1 MPVLGVKSREHT
13 ELVDVTSRINAL
25 VPPGMDSGICTVFS
39 MHTTAGLT
47 INENADADVKRD
59 IIFLLDK
66 IAPWANSMYRHCE
79 GNTAAHVKASLM
91 GFSLTVPVSRGR
103 LCLGTWQC
111 IYFCEFDGPRDR
123 EVHVEFIKSCS

>member
-1 MPVLGVKSREHT
+1 MPTIRVQTKNHA
-13 ELVDVTSRINAL
+13 ELVDITSKINAL
-25 VPPGMDSGICTVFS
+25 MPSGMDSGICTVFS

-47 INENADADVKRD
+47 INENADADVKKD

-66 IAPWANSMYRHCE
+66 IAPWANSMYQHIE

-91 GFSLTVPVSRGR
+91 GFSLTVPVDKGR

-111 IYFCEFDGPRDR
+111 VYFCEFDGPRDR
-123 EVHVEFIKSCS
+123 EVRVEFIKGN

>member
-1 MPVLGVKSREHT
+1 MPALRVKTEEHT
-13 ELVDVTSRINAL
+13 ELVDMTSQINAIM
-25 VPPGMDSGICTVFS
+25 PSGMDSGICTVFS

-91 GFSLTVPVSRGR
+91 GFSLTIPVSKGR
-103 LCLGTWQC
+103 LVLGTWQSV
-111 IYFCEFDGPRDR
+111 YFCEFDGPRDR
-123 EVHVEFIKSCS
+123 EVRVEFIKGSS